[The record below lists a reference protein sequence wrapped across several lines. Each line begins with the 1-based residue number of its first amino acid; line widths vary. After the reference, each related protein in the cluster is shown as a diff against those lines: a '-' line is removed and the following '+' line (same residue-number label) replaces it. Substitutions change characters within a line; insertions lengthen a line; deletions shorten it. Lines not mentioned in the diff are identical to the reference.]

1 MIFLKRTALL
11 GAAVLVAATSAL
23 ADETKIRQE
32 IKKKLPGIEAR
43 SVTKT
48 PFPGLYEVVAGN
60 QLFYTDEKVNYLMVG
75 SLIDVKSQTNL
86 TEQRVRSIF
95 RVNFAALPFDT
106 AIKVVK
112 GNGKRKLAIFS
123 DPDCPFC
130 KKLEQELATISDVTL
145 YTFLFPVDSLHPEA
159 AAKAKAVWCA
169 PDRAKAWD
177 DLMLKGT
184 VPQAGNCETP
194 IAKTAELA
202 KKLNI
207 NGTPTLIFE
216 DGRMVPGLVPAAQLD
231 KLLNAALTK

>member
-1 MIFLKRTALL
+1 MTFLKRTVLL
-11 GAAVLVAATSAL
+11 GLAVLATTTTAF
-23 ADETKIRQE
+23 ADEAKIRQE
-32 IKKKLPGIEAR
+32 IKKKLPGVEAR

-48 PFPGLYEVVAGN
+48 PYAGLYEVVAGN

-95 RVNFAALPFDT
+95 RVNFASLPFDS

-112 GNGKRKLAIFS
+112 GNGKRKLAVFS

-145 YTFLFPVDSLHPEA
+145 YTFLFPVDSLHPDA

-177 DLMLKGT
+177 DLMLKGI